1 MGVFKAP
8 QSTPWQEGK
17 MARSPGEFLRPGNA
31 RPGKEFLRPRN
42 VRPGKKARWQDPQG
56 SFCRPVGVFRHPQGI
71 LPALPGR
78 CLPGL
83 KIPLG
88 ILP

>member
-17 MARSPGEFLRPGNA
+17 MARSPGEFLRPGDA
-31 RPGKEFLRPRN
+31 RPGE
-42 VRPGKKARWQDPQG
+42 KAGWQDPQG
-56 SFCRPVGVFRHPQGI
+56 SFCRPVGVFKHPQGI

-88 ILP
+88 IGP